1 MTGMEFK
8 CFRVNQYSP
17 PKRAENCVEI
27 PEIILQN
34 TLQEIIHNY
43 ISSASSVNLTKV
55 TDIKALPTLFIV
67 THL

>member
-27 PEIILQN
+27 PEIFLCTFVEKLTITMGLHIL
-34 TLQEIIHNY
+34 
-43 ISSASSVNLTKV
+43 
-55 TDIKALPTLFIV
+55 
-67 THL
+67 